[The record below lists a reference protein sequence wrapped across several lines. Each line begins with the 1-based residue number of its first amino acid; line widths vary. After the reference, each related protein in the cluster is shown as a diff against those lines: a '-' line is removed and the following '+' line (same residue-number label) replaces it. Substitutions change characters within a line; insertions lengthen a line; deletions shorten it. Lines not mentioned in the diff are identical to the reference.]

1 MAYNKILLGGNPE
14 IEEFPAA
21 AAITPGM
28 MVYLNSSGQVAV
40 GPAAGAN
47 AMPWFA
53 LESLDGDKGIDDAY
67 AQYNRV
73 RVAKCK
79 GGEKIYA
86 LLASGVGAVHVG
98 DWLESGGSG
107 YVREVTADTSLA
119 LVAVSSVLGTCFEA
133 ADSTS
138 AAVRIPINVR

>member
-1 MAYNKILLGGNPE
+1 MAYHKILLGGDPE

-28 MVYLNSSGQVAV
+28 LVYLNSSGQVAV
-40 GPAAGAN
+40 QVTAGAN
-47 AMPWFA
+47 VMPWFA
-53 LESLDGDKGIDDAY
+53 LESLDGDKTIDDAY

-86 LLASGVGAVHVG
+86 YLVNGDGAVHVG

-107 YVREVTADTSLA
+107 YVREVDADASA
-119 LVAVSSVLGTCFEA
+119 GAIAVSSVLGTVREA

-138 AAVRIPINVR
+138 AAVRIVLDVK